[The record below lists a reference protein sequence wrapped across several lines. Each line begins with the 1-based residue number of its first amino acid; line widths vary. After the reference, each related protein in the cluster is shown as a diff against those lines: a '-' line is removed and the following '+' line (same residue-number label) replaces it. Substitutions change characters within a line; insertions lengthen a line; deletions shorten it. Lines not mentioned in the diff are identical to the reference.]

1 MRLII
6 LPSLLLFSLSA
17 FSQSNNDSLLHEL
30 DKTLERKDEYVQ
42 EKLHRIENYKAS
54 LKRLP
59 ETERFDLYFKI
70 YDEYKTFIYDSA
82 FMYAKHLQNA
92 AYRRR
97 DPISI
102 DLAKLKLGF
111 VLLSSGMFNEA
122 LDSLNTINALRLP
135 DSSRIE
141 YYSVMARTFYDL
153 IDFNKDEYYAE
164 RYRQRGNVYIDSA
177 IQLAPKGTIQYM
189 LLHAL
194 QNVKTLEWDSA
205 QHNFEYIIGHHQLT
219 DPQMGVAASTLGYIY
234 LRSGDEDRA
243 IQYLSK
249 AAMADIRSCTKETLA
264 ILNLAEI
271 LYKNGEVKL
280 AYSYVKQ
287 AMEDANFYGA
297 RHRKIQ
303 VASIFPLIE
312 GDELNTVEKQ
322 RKLLFLYSIA
332 VTLLSVVIIVFAV
345 IIFKQF
351 KKLQAAEATIT
362 AANNN
367 LQEANNKLSEVNVK
381 LMEANKIKEEYI
393 GYYFNINTEYL
404 EKIEA
409 FRRSIDN
416 KLMSKKFDEI
426 KYVVSGINI
435 KKEREELYFSFDK
448 VFVKLFPD
456 FVKTFNSFFADED
469 KIVLKDGQ
477 LLNTELRIFA
487 LIRMGIHD
495 AEKIAKILDYSV
507 NTIYS
512 YKARIKSKS
521 LIPNEDF
528 EKKIMEI
535 RAI

>member
-1 MRLII
+1 MRLLT
-6 LPSLLLFSLSA
+6 LPLLLFSFLA

-30 DKTLERKDEYVQ
+30 DKTLEKKGEYVQ
-42 EKLHRIENYKAS
+42 QKLQRIENYKAA
-54 LKRLP
+54 LRVVP
-59 ETERFDLYFKI
+59 EAERFELYFKI

-82 FMYAKHLQNA
+82 FLYGKRLQHA
-92 AYRRR
+92 AYKRK
-97 DPISI
+97 DKVSI
-102 DLAKLKLGF
+102 DVAKLKLGF

-122 LDSLNTINALRLP
+122 LDSLTTIDASTLP

-141 YYSVMARTFYDL
+141 YYFVMARTYYDL
-153 IDFNKDEYYAE
+153 IDFNRDEYYAD
-164 RYRQRGNVYIDSA
+164 RYRKRGNLFIDSA
-177 IQLAPKGTIQYM
+177 LRHAPKGTIQYQ

-194 QNVKTLEWDSA
+194 QNVKTLRWDSA
-205 QHNFEYIIGHHQLT
+205 RLKYESIIHTHKLT
-219 DPQMGVAASTLGYIY
+219 DPQMGVAASTLGYLY
-234 LRSGDEDRA
+234 LREGNEEKA
-243 IQYLSK
+243 IYYLTL
-249 AAMADIRSCTKETLA
+249 AAISDIRSCTKETLA

-271 LYKNGEVKL
+271 LYKNGEVKQ
-280 AYSYVKQ
+280 AYFYVKQ

-303 VASIFPLIE
+303 VASIFPKIE
-312 GDELNTVEKQ
+312 GDELNTAEKQ
-322 RKLLFLYSIA
+322 RKMLFLYSIA
-332 VTLLSVVIIVFAV
+332 VTLLSIVIIVFAV

-351 KKLQAAEATIT
+351 KKLQTAEAKIT
-362 AANNN
+362 AANND
-367 LQEANNKLSEVNVK
+367 LQEVNRKLSEVNVK

-416 KLMSKKFDEI
+416 KLMAKKFDEI

-456 FVKTFNSFFADED
+456 FVTTFNSFFADED
-469 KIVLKDGQ
+469 KIVLKEGQ

-521 LIPNEDF
+521 HIPNEEF
-528 EKKIMEI
+528 EKRIMDI

>member
-1 MRLII
+1 MRL
-6 LPSLLLFSLSA
+6 LFLLTFLFVYATA
-17 FSQSNNDSLLHEL
+17 FTQTDNDRLLHEL
-30 DKTLERKDEYVQ
+30 DKTLEKKSEYVR
-42 EKLHRIENYKAS
+42 EKQNRIDGIKRS
-54 LKRLP
+54 LSQLQGGNVFPVYLK
-59 ETERFDLYFKI
+59 LYE
-70 YDEYKTFIYDSA
+70 EYKTFIYDSA
-82 FMYAKHLQNA
+82 FLYARKLQEV
-92 AYRRR
+92 AYRERN
-97 DPISI
+97 PIRI
-102 DLAKLKLGF
+102 DVAKIKLSF

-122 LDSLNTINALRLP
+122 LDTLNSVRPKALP
-135 DSSRIE
+135 DSSKIE
-141 YYSVMARTFYDL
+141 YYAVMARTYYDL
-153 IDFNKDEYYAE
+153 IDFNKDEYYTA
-164 RYRQRGNVYIDSA
+164 RYRARGNVYIDSA
-177 IQLAPKGTIQYM
+177 IQHSNPGTVQHM
-189 LLHAL
+189 LMHAL
-194 QNVKTLEWDSA
+194 QNVKTLRWDSA
-205 QHNFEYIIGHHQLT
+205 RTDFEYIINRFRLS
-219 DPQMGVAASTLGYIY
+219 DPQLGVAASTLGYIY
-234 LRSGDEDRA
+234 LKAGDEEKAIHFLTRA
-243 IQYLSK
+243 AI
-249 AAMADIRSCTKETLA
+249 ADIRSCTKETLA

-271 LYKNGEVKL
+271 LYENGDVKL
-280 AYSYVKQ
+280 AYNYVKQ

-332 VTLLSVVIIVFAV
+332 VTVLSLLIIIFAV
-345 IIFKQF
+345 IIFKQI
-351 KKLQAAEATIT
+351 KKLQAAKEIIT

-367 LQEANNKLSEVNVK
+367 LQEANTKMQEVNVK

-416 KLMSKKFDEI
+416 KLMAKKFDEI

-448 VFVKLFPD
+448 VFVKLFPE
-456 FVKTFNSFFADED
+456 FVPTFNSFFADED

-521 LIPNEDF
+521 LIPNEEF
-528 EKKIMEI
+528 EKKIMDI

>member
-1 MRLII
+1 MRLLI
-6 LPSLLLFSLSA
+6 LPSLLLFSFLG
-17 FSQSNNDSLLHEL
+17 FSQSDNDSLLHEL
-30 DKTLERKDEYVQ
+30 DKTLEKKEIYVRD
-42 EKLHRIENYKAS
+42 KLGRIENYKSS
-54 LKRLP
+54 LGRLS
-59 ETERFDLYFKI
+59 EKEKFDVYFKI

-82 FMYAKHLQNA
+82 FLYAQHLQNS
-92 AYRRR
+92 AYKRN
-97 DPISI
+97 DPVSI
-102 DLAKLKLGF
+102 GIAKLKLGF

-122 LDSLNTINALRLP
+122 LDSLSTVDASVLP

-141 YYSVMARTFYDL
+141 YYSVMARTYYDL

-164 RYRQRGNVYIDSA
+164 KYRQKGNVYIDSA
-177 IQLAPKGTIQYM
+177 LRLAEKGTVQYM
-189 LLHAL
+189 LMHAL
-194 QNVKTLEWDSA
+194 QNVKTLKWDSA
-205 QHNFEYIIGHHQLT
+205 RIKFENIISRHKLT
-219 DPQMGVAASTLGYIY
+219 DPQLGVAASTLGYIY
-234 LRSGDEDRA
+234 LRSGDDEKA
-243 IQYLSK
+243 IGLLSR

-271 LYKNGEVKL
+271 LYKNGDVKT

-322 RKLLFLYSIA
+322 RKMLFLYSIA

-367 LQEANNKLSEVNVK
+367 LMDANNKLSEVNVK

-456 FVKTFNSFFADED
+456 FVNTFNSFFADED

-521 LIPNEDF
+521 LIPNEEF
-528 EKKIMEI
+528 EKRIMDI

>member
-1 MRLII
+1 MRL
-6 LPSLLLFSLSA
+6 LFLLTLLFVSTSA
-17 FSQSNNDSLLHEL
+17 FTQNDNDSLLHEL
-30 DKTLERKDEYVQ
+30 DRTLDKKADYVR
-42 EKLHRIENYKAS
+42 EKLARIDNIKLALAQSRDEDLFPIY
-54 LKRLP
+54 LK
-59 ETERFDLYFKI
+59 LYE
-70 YDEYKTFIYDSA
+70 EYKTFIYDSA
-82 FMYAKHLQNA
+82 FVYARNLQDV
-92 AYRRR
+92 AYRQKNAVK
-97 DPISI
+97 I
-102 DLAKLKLGF
+102 DIAKLKLSF

-122 LDSLNTINALRLP
+122 LDSLNSLRPKILP
-135 DSSRIE
+135 DSSKIE
-141 YYSVMARTFYDL
+141 YYSVMARTYYDL
-153 IDFNKDEYYAE
+153 IDFNKDEYYTSL
-164 RYRQRGNVYIDSA
+164 YRERGNVYIDSA
-177 IQLAPKGTIQYM
+177 IQHSSPGTVQYM

-194 QNVKTLEWDSA
+194 QNVKTLRWDSA
-205 QHNFEYIIGHHQLT
+205 RTDFEYIINRFRLT
-219 DPQMGVAASTLGYIY
+219 DPQLGVAASTLGYIY
-234 LRSGDEDRA
+234 LKAGDEEKA
-243 IQYLSK
+243 IQFLTR
-249 AAMADIRSCTKETLA
+249 AAIADIRSCTKETLA

-280 AYSYVKQ
+280 AYYYVKQ

-332 VTLLSVVIIVFAV
+332 VTALSLVIIVFAV
-345 IIFKQF
+345 IIFKQI
-351 KKLQAAEATIT
+351 KKLQAAKSTIT
-362 AANNN
+362 AANND
-367 LQEANNKLSEVNVK
+367 LQEANGKLQEVNVK

-448 VFVKLFPD
+448 VFVKLFPE
-456 FVKTFNSFFADED
+456 FVPTFNSFFADDD

-521 LIPNEDF
+521 LIPNEEF
-528 EKKIMEI
+528 EKKIMDI